1 MVPPKILSAS
11 ALLLGG
17 LMAFSSPVSAAWS
30 VSGTVKSKTGTSL
43 DGVAV
48 TVKDSSTNLKATT
61 ANGGQFTIANTV
73 GVLDRVSPLDF
84 SVHQFGNELL
94 IAFPGSGAVRMSLVD
109 VSGSELWSGKST
121 LIDGYVRAIIP
132 ASAFVG
138 PAILRVSSGRQYASQ
153 MLTMLGADGI
163 RLSPRVS
170 ARSMAAFPTLV
181 FKKVGYADTTFVMT
195 AASQTGI
202 TVTMRDSTTPK
213 STTCKLPPS
222 PNPGAGSFTKYFF
235 AQGTTKEDGYF
246 VTACGYRGT
255 ETAGESSGKMNN
267 IVNPQ
272 YFVAIP
278 GNSPDDFD
286 TRDRCGA
293 CVELTGQNGTKIIA
307 TITDECPLVDD
318 NGSQINQ
325 PCRSNKNGHLDV
337 SVPGL
342 NQMGFSVGNPSN
354 TTWKY
359 VKCPV
364 NGNII
369 VRAKKQPSSQFY
381 IENTILPI
389 KSVKIGSY
397 AAVRKRGGFWETENA
412 RTARGATIVIT
423 DYSDRTISVTT
434 PASMALGADYNTGVQ
449 FPACQ

>member
-1 MVPPKILSAS
+1 MVRSHSISAS

-17 LMAFSSPVSAAWS
+17 LIAFPGPVSAAWS
-30 VSGTVKSKTGTSL
+30 VSGTVKTNTGTNL

-48 TVKDSSTNLKATT
+48 TVKDSSANLKATT

-84 SVHQFGNELL
+84 SVNQFGNELL
-94 IAFPGSGAVRMSLVD
+94 IAFPGSGAVMLSLVD

-121 LIDGYVRAIIP
+121 LVDGYVRTTIP

-153 MLTMLGADGI
+153 MLTMLGSEGI
-163 RLSPRVS
+163 RLTPRVS

-213 STTCKLPPS
+213 STVCKLPPS
-222 PNPGAGSFTKYFF
+222 PNPGSASFTNYWFG
-235 AQGTTKEDGYF
+235 QGSYKEDGYYR
-246 VTACGYRGT
+246 TACGHRGT
-255 ETAGESSGKMNN
+255 ETGGQSSDMMNN
-267 IVNPQ
+267 IANPQ

-278 GNSPDDFD
+278 GNSPEDFN
-286 TRDRCGA
+286 TIGMCGA
-293 CVELTGQNGTKIIA
+293 CVELTGQNGSKVVA
-307 TITDECPLVDD
+307 TVTDECPV
-318 NGSQINQ
+318 NGQNA
-325 PCRSNKNGHLDV
+325 PCKSNFNGHLDV
-337 SVPGL
+337 SYPAFSKL
-342 NQMGFSVGNPSN
+342 GFSVGNPSG

-359 VKCPV
+359 VKCPTT
-364 NGNII
+364 GNIT
-369 VRAKKQPSSQFY
+369 VRVHSGDQKFVY

-389 KSVKIGSY
+389 KSVKAGSNM
-397 AAVRKRGGFWETENA
+397 ADRQQGGFWNIYRKA
-412 RTARGATIVIT
+412 QGATLTIT
-423 DYSDRTISVTT
+423 DYSDRVITVTISSTLAVNT
-434 PASMALGADYNTGVQ
+434 DYNTGKQ